1 MKLNELTPE
10 EKRVIIHK
18 GTEYPYTGK
27 YDRFY
32 EKGTYICKQCN
43 EPLYHSQS
51 KFNSGC
57 GWPAFDDEIPNAI
70 KRILDKDGK
79 RTEIVCAACN
89 GHLGH
94 VFEGEQ
100 LTQKNI
106 RHCVN
111 SISLTFIPE

>member
-10 EKRVIIHK
+10 EKRVIIDK

-27 YDRFY
+27 YDRFFENGLY
-32 EKGTYICKQCN
+32 ACKQC
-43 EPLYHSQS
+43 EHPLYLSNS

-57 GWPAFDDEIPNAI
+57 GWPAFDDEIPHSI

-79 RTEIVCAACN
+79 RTEIVCASCN

-94 VFEGEQ
+94 VFDGEE
-100 LTQKNI
+100 LTPKNT

-111 SISLTFIPE
+111 SISLVFIPA